1 MKISSG
7 FWVLGVAVL
16 ATGCASVTATGRN
29 ASGYPIP
36 YAGTRLNLTAIR
48 GDEVRLAMYR
58 DNGIEAPA
66 HPGWDLPLSLVADT
80 VMLPVDALYPA
91 TTWGS
96 FARKSPSLPSS
107 EREPAAA
114 GPSPLSTLAISRA
127 AKSGPRCWPI
137 SCGLWPPSRRVP
149 EPVGDGDDACGAPA
163 ALRAARSLPPDRP
176 GAGRGNRP
184 R

>member
-48 GDEVRLAMYR
+48 GDEVRLAMYC

-91 TTWGS
+91 TTW
-96 FARKSPSLPSS
+96 SS
-107 EREPAAA
+107 RDQPRGEIWSEVLADQLRLMATVTP
-114 GPSPLSTLAISRA
+114 GP
-127 AKSGPRCWPI
+127 
-137 SCGLWPPSRRVP
+137 
-149 EPVGDGDDACGAPA
+149 
-163 ALRAARSLPPDRP
+163 
-176 GAGRGNRP
+176 
-184 R
+184 